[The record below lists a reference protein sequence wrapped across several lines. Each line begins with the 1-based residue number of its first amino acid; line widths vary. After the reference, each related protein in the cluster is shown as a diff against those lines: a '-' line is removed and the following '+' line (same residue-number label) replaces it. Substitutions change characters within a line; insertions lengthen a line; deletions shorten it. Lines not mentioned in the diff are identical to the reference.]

1 MENHTELNDAL
12 RELRNKVDES
22 VSIAQETMWKTR
34 EVVQKTKG
42 AMRWIQ
48 SDKLLMDLIKKAQ

>member
-1 MENHTELNDAL
+1 MKHTELNDAL

-22 VSIAQETMWKTR
+22 VRIAQNTALRIRETMKTA
-34 EVVQKTKG
+34 QGTL
-42 AMRWIQ
+42 RWIE